1 MFWPLKLFYYILP
14 YSYYIRSAMYLIFT
28 ESTWAPCTD
37 PTTSAICVDSSNGV
51 DVLNSLSF
59 VFPLVTTDNTFWSD
73 IGFMLLIGLFWK
85 IIGVSV
91 IVVRSCRVARIR
103 DVKTNPK
110 APKVTRETAIPASG
124 LPDDELKNDNDSE
137 FEVDC

>member
-14 YSYYIRSAMYLIFT
+14 YNYYIRSAMYLIFT
-28 ESTWAPCTD
+28 KSTWVPCTD
-37 PTTSAICVDSSNGV
+37 PTTSVVCVDSSNGV

-73 IGFMLLIGLFWK
+73 IGYMLLIGLFWK

-110 APKVTRETAIPASG
+110 GGKVTGETTIPASG